1 MTKRIYGLKLDEYV
15 FLKDLV
21 MDAIATGLR
30 KAEVDVTA
38 WNVSDRFDD
47 VVMFATN
54 YLLEQ
59 GIYAK
64 DDRKNVVVIKRKGKR
79 RK

>member
-1 MTKRIYGLKLDEYV
+1 MTKRMYGLKLEEYAL
-15 FLKDLV
+15 LKGLV

-30 KAEVDVTA
+30 EAEVDVTA
-38 WNVSDRFDD
+38 GNLSGRFEE
-47 VVMFATN
+47 VVRYATN